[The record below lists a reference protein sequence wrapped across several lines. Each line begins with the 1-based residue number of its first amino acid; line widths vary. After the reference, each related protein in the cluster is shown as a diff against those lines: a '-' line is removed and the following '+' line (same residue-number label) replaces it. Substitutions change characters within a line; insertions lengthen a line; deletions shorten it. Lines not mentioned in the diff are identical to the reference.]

1 MKQKQ
6 FRTIFMCLFMIMLT
20 MCGFMVGFSVN
31 ESINRK
37 MNERKNYQPQIK
49 IVPKSS
55 ENLDKAYNN
64 CFCDY
69 YISVI

>member
-20 MCGFMVGFSVN
+20 MCGFMVGFTVN

-37 MNERKNYQPQIK
+37 MDEQKNYQPQIN
-49 IVPKSS
+49 IVPKTY
-55 ENLDKAYNN
+55 ENLDKANNN

-69 YISVI
+69 YITVL